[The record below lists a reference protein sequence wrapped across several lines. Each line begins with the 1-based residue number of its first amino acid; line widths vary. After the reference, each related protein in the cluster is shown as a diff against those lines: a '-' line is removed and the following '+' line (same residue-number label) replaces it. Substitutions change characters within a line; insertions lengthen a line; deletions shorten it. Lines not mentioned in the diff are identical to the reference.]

1 MGRDNFTGPFLK
13 NLPGG
18 HDFLWYCLPPQGRSG
33 GILVGFNA
41 QTFKVKNVVSG
52 DRCVKF
58 HLVTKFDNFEWSL
71 VVVYGAA
78 QDAQKGEFLA
88 KLVCMCENDP
98 LPMLVGGDFNIIRWQ
113 EEKTMIIL
121 ILDGR
126 SVRMLYFKVL
136 TQEK

>member
-1 MGRDNFTGPFLK
+1 MNGSIWKSAAFRDQAKHSVVHDTIVEFCLDFFAVLQMGRDNFTGPFLK

-58 HLVTKFDNFEWSL
+58 HLVTKSDNFEWSL

-78 QDAQKGEFLA
+78 QDAQK
-88 KLVCMCENDP
+88 
-98 LPMLVGGDFNIIRWQ
+98 
-113 EEKTMIIL
+113 
-121 ILDGR
+121 
-126 SVRMLYFKVL
+126 
-136 TQEK
+136 

>member
-1 MGRDNFTGPFLK
+1 
-13 NLPGG
+13 
-18 HDFLWYCLPPQGRSG
+18 
-33 GILVGFNA
+33 
-41 QTFKVKNVVSG
+41 VVSG
-52 DRCVKF
+52 DICVKF
-58 HLVTKFDNFEWSL
+58 HLVTKSDNFEWSL

-121 ILDGR
+121 MLDGR